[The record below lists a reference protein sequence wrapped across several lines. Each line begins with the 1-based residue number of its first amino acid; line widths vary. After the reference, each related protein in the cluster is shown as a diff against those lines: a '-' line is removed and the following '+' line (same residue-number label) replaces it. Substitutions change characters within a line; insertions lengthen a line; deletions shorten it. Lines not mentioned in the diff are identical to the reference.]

1 MRYEERRN
9 WELYWLVDPL
19 DGTVEFIKG
28 NNEFTVNI
36 ALMENNVCMGA
47 VIYVPYF
54 EKMYVAGRGGGAF
67 LKEHIAPDAA
77 AAFAR
82 RAIGA
87 DMRYMHETGV
97 LDDDG
102 LMGDGEYDEDDAFEA
117 LFAEMTDGLEDDGEI
132 GRIAQMLDAYME
144 ARQDFMEENGL
155 ADD

>member
-1 MRYEERRN
+1 MDNVMQGY
-9 WELYWLVDPL
+9 DL
-19 DGTVEFIKG
+19 D
-28 NNEFTVNI
+28 
-36 ALMENNVCMGA
+36 AA
-47 VIYVPYF
+47 VRQIG
-54 EKMYVAGRGGGAF
+54 KAIGKAART
-67 LKEHIAPDAA
+67 APDAA

-82 RAIGA
+82 RAIEA

-102 LMGDGEYDEDDAFEA
+102 LMGEGEYDEDDAFEA

>member
-1 MRYEERRN
+1 MDNVMQGY
-9 WELYWLVDPL
+9 DL
-19 DGTVEFIKG
+19 D
-28 NNEFTVNI
+28 
-36 ALMENNVCMGA
+36 AA
-47 VIYVPYF
+47 VRQIG
-54 EKMYVAGRGGGAF
+54 KAIGKAA
-67 LKEHIAPDAA
+67 KAAPDA

-82 RAIGA
+82 RAIEA

>member
-1 MRYEERRN
+1 MDNVMQGY
-9 WELYWLVDPL
+9 DL
-19 DGTVEFIKG
+19 D
-28 NNEFTVNI
+28 
-36 ALMENNVCMGA
+36 AAVCQIGKAIGKA
-47 VIYVPYF
+47 V
-54 EKMYVAGRGGGAF
+54 KA
-67 LKEHIAPDAA
+67 APDAA

-82 RAIGA
+82 RAIEA

-144 ARQDFMEENGL
+144 ARQNFMEENGL

>member
-1 MRYEERRN
+1 MDNVMQGY
-9 WELYWLVDPL
+9 DL
-19 DGTVEFIKG
+19 D
-28 NNEFTVNI
+28 
-36 ALMENNVCMGA
+36 AA
-47 VIYVPYF
+47 VRQIG
-54 EKMYVAGRGGGAF
+54 KAIGKAA
-67 LKEHIAPDAA
+67 KADAA

-82 RAIGA
+82 RAIEA

-102 LMGDGEYDEDDAFEA
+102 LMGEGEYDEDDAFEA

>member
-1 MRYEERRN
+1 MDNVMQGY
-9 WELYWLVDPL
+9 DL
-19 DGTVEFIKG
+19 D
-28 NNEFTVNI
+28 
-36 ALMENNVCMGA
+36 AAVCQIGKA
-47 VIYVPYF
+47 IG
-54 EKMYVAGRGGGAF
+54 KAA
-67 LKEHIAPDAA
+67 KTAPDAA

-82 RAIGA
+82 RAIEA

-102 LMGDGEYDEDDAFEA
+102 LMGEGEYDEDDAFEA

-144 ARQDFMEENGL
+144 DRQDFLEEKGL

>member
-1 MRYEERRN
+1 MDNVMQGY
-9 WELYWLVDPL
+9 DL
-19 DGTVEFIKG
+19 D
-28 NNEFTVNI
+28 
-36 ALMENNVCMGA
+36 AAVCQIGKA
-47 VIYVPYF
+47 IG
-54 EKMYVAGRGGGAF
+54 KAA
-67 LKEHIAPDAA
+67 KTAPDAA

-82 RAIGA
+82 RAIEA
-87 DMRYMHETGV
+87 DMRYMRETGV

-102 LMGDGEYDEDDAFEA
+102 LMGEGEYDEDDAFEA

>member
-1 MRYEERRN
+1 MDNVMQGY
-9 WELYWLVDPL
+9 DL
-19 DGTVEFIKG
+19 D
-28 NNEFTVNI
+28 
-36 ALMENNVCMGA
+36 AAVCQIGKA
-47 VIYVPYF
+47 IG
-54 EKMYVAGRGGGAF
+54 KAA
-67 LKEHIAPDAA
+67 KTAPDAA

-82 RAIGA
+82 RAIEA

-132 GRIAQMLDAYME
+132 GKIAQMLDAYME
-144 ARQDFMEENGL
+144 ARQNFMEENGL

>member
-1 MRYEERRN
+1 MDNVMQGY
-9 WELYWLVDPL
+9 DL
-19 DGTVEFIKG
+19 D
-28 NNEFTVNI
+28 
-36 ALMENNVCMGA
+36 AAVCQIGKA
-47 VIYVPYF
+47 IG
-54 EKMYVAGRGGGAF
+54 KAA
-67 LKEHIAPDAA
+67 KTAPDAA

-82 RAIGA
+82 RAIEA

-117 LFAEMTDGLEDDGEI
+117 LFAEMTDGLEDDSEI

>member
-1 MRYEERRN
+1 MDNVMQGY
-9 WELYWLVDPL
+9 DL
-19 DGTVEFIKG
+19 D
-28 NNEFTVNI
+28 
-36 ALMENNVCMGA
+36 AAVCQIGKA
-47 VIYVPYF
+47 IG
-54 EKMYVAGRGGGAF
+54 KAA
-67 LKEHIAPDAA
+67 KTAPDAA

-82 RAIGA
+82 RAIEA

-117 LFAEMTDGLEDDGEI
+117 LFAEMTDGIEDDGEI

>member
-1 MRYEERRN
+1 MDNVMQGY
-9 WELYWLVDPL
+9 DL
-19 DGTVEFIKG
+19 D
-28 NNEFTVNI
+28 
-36 ALMENNVCMGA
+36 AA
-47 VIYVPYF
+47 VRQIG
-54 EKMYVAGRGGGAF
+54 KAIGKAA
-67 LKEHIAPDAA
+67 KTAPDAA

-82 RAIGA
+82 RAIEA

-102 LMGDGEYDEDDAFEA
+102 LMGEGEYDEDDAFEA
-117 LFAEMTDGLEDDGEI
+117 LFAEMTDGLEDDSEV

>member
-1 MRYEERRN
+1 MDNVMQGY
-9 WELYWLVDPL
+9 DL
-19 DGTVEFIKG
+19 D
-28 NNEFTVNI
+28 
-36 ALMENNVCMGA
+36 AAVCQIGKA
-47 VIYVPYF
+47 IG
-54 EKMYVAGRGGGAF
+54 KAART
-67 LKEHIAPDAA
+67 APDAA

-82 RAIGA
+82 RVIEA

-102 LMGDGEYDEDDAFEA
+102 LMGEGEYDEDDAFEA

>member
-1 MRYEERRN
+1 MDNVMQGY
-9 WELYWLVDPL
+9 DL
-19 DGTVEFIKG
+19 D
-28 NNEFTVNI
+28 
-36 ALMENNVCMGA
+36 AA
-47 VIYVPYF
+47 VSQIG
-54 EKMYVAGRGGGAF
+54 KAIGKAA
-67 LKEHIAPDAA
+67 KAAPDAA

-82 RAIGA
+82 RAIEA

>member
-1 MRYEERRN
+1 MDNVMQGY
-9 WELYWLVDPL
+9 DL
-19 DGTVEFIKG
+19 D
-28 NNEFTVNI
+28 
-36 ALMENNVCMGA
+36 AAVCQIGKA
-47 VIYVPYF
+47 IG
-54 EKMYVAGRGGGAF
+54 KAART
-67 LKEHIAPDAA
+67 APDAA

-82 RAIGA
+82 RVIEA

-102 LMGDGEYDEDDAFEA
+102 LMGEGEYDEDDAFEA

-144 ARQDFMEENGL
+144 ARQNFMEENGL

>member
-1 MRYEERRN
+1 MSDVMQGY
-9 WELYWLVDPL
+9 D
-19 DGTVEFIKG
+19 
-28 NNEFTVNI
+28 
-36 ALMENNVCMGA
+36 MEAA
-47 VIYVPYF
+47 VSQIG
-54 EKMYVAGRGGGAF
+54 KAICKAA
-67 LKEHIAPDAA
+67 KAAPDTA

-82 RAIGA
+82 RAIEA

-97 LDDDG
+97 LDDEG

-117 LFAEMTDGLEDDGEI
+117 LFAALTDGVEDDGEI